1 MANALFD
8 NARELFLTAGLDWTT
23 GTIKACLVDT
33 GVYTVNLSA
42 HEFMGDGVSAGIVG
56 GANGRSS
63 NLSTRTAAAGAADA
77 DNVTF
82 QTISGNSIEAIV
94 IYRDTGDDATSELIA
109 YIDTATGLPIT
120 PNGGD
125 IIVTWDNG
133 SNRIFKL

>member
-8 NARELFLTAGLDWTT
+8 NARELFLTAGLDWTA

-33 GVYTVNLSA
+33 GTYTVNLSG
-42 HEFMGDGVSAGIVG
+42 HNYLGDGVSAAIVG
-56 GANGRSS
+56 GANGRSA
-63 NLSTRTAAAGAADA
+63 NLASRTATDGAADA
-77 DNVTF
+77 ADVTF
-82 QTISGNSIEAIV
+82 STIAGVSIEAIV
-94 IYRDTGDDATSELIA
+94 LYRDTGVDATSELIA

-133 SNRIFKL
+133 ANRIFKL